1 MKLKNALLIMGM
13 LSFTAMAQEIEMPS
27 VMSTGDNGYFARG
40 KMFHDMRNYVGSTHQ
55 LDYFNKNMTPWMSQ
69 DVEAEWIMALNEFE
83 LGKPSSL
90 TVLEEFIENHPYDP
104 LAVAARAKVGDYY
117 FYNGEFAQALTNYEL
132 VRPKALDFDTDED
145 VLYRRGYCDLMLEN
159 YEEARDIYD
168 KLSTTKQ
175 YATASTFFKA
185 YIEYAN
191 ANYDE
196 AYHLFES
203 VDRTGELGYQ
213 SQYYM
218 CQILYKLGDYRSAV
232 KLGESLIEDNQN
244 DYFTAEMNRIVGES
258 YYRLGNNSSAKPY
271 LTRFVELCD
280 EETTAKRNADYMLGV
295 INFNDRDYDN
305 AISHMASVTNT
316 GDDALAQSAFL
327 YMGQSRLKS
336 GNYNGA
342 ALAFER
348 AANMRYDDNVRETA
362 FYNYAISLSR
372 GGRTPFNRSI
382 DMFEQFL
389 NEYPNS
395 AYYNNVENYL
405 IEAYSTTSDYDKAL
419 ASIARIDNP
428 SDKVLKA
435 KQTVLYHKGVQQLRN
450 NKPADAARS
459 LQQAVDQG
467 KKDETVFNDS
477 KLWLAEAQYQLGD
490 YKSAAKNQQD
500 YVNAVSKNNDN
511 YGLAQYNLGSSYFN
525 QQDYSK
531 AIDAFQKAIETNSLS
546 REMVAE
552 AYNRIGD
559 AKYYGKDFNG
569 AIDSYSKA
577 AASNVDASSEYAMM
591 RRAIIAGDK
600 SEYASKI
607 AQLDDLIR
615 AYPNSPRVPEAM
627 LEKGNAQ
634 VHSGKLAEAID
645 TYSALI
651 RKYPKQP
658 EAREGML
665 QMAMA
670 QKSNKDIN
678 NAINTYWDV
687 IEEFPASNEAKT
699 AAEDLKQ
706 IYAER
711 GELGNFSR
719 KLNGIEGGPKID
731 VKEVEKAAFDA
742 AETYYIDTDKISK
755 LETYLLDFPN
765 GAYTSEAM
773 YYIGHHYYTKRDYAS
788 AMDAL
793 NDALNGNEDAAF
805 AQRAMA
811 LKGAILLE
819 QGKGEEALEVYKTW
833 ATKATNNDNYAL
845 ARLGMVRSA
854 REAQKWDEVVESA
867 DVLIEGGYTL
877 SSDVEQEVTLARAIA
892 NAELG
897 NKHDAR
903 VDLTSL
909 AQNPQSEAGAQAA
922 YELARMRYEEGD
934 LNGAEKMLDE
944 FFASGTNQ
952 SYWVAKG
959 FILLCDIYHDNG
971 EDDKAVEHLV
981 SLKKNYPGKEGEIF
995 NEIDGRLDQWKKSK
1009 K

>member
-1 MKLKNALLIMGM
+1 MKLKNALVLVSV
-13 LSFTAMAQEIEMPS
+13 LSLSAMAQEIPS
-27 VMSTGDNGYFARG
+27 VISTGGDGYFLRG
-40 KMFHDMRNYVGSTHQ
+40 NLFREMRNYVGSTHQ
-55 LDYFNKNMTPWMSQ
+55 LNHFNRYLTPFLNQ
-69 DVEAEWIMALNEFE
+69 DIEAEWTTVLNEFE
-83 LGKPSSL
+83 LGRPSSL
-90 TVLEEFIENHPYDP
+90 AMLEEFIESHPYDP

-117 FYNGEFAQALTNYEL
+117 FYNGEFAQALTNYEM

-159 YEEARDIYD
+159 YDEARVIYD
-168 KLSTTKQ
+168 ELSTTKQ
-175 YATASTFFKA
+175 YSTASTFFKA

-191 ANYDE
+191 GNYND
-196 AYHLFES
+196 AYQLFDS

-218 CQILYKLGDYRSAV
+218 CQILYKLGDYKSTV

-258 YYRLGNNSSAKPY
+258 YYRLGNNTKAKPF
-271 LTRFVELCD
+271 LTRFVGLSD
-280 EETTAKRNADYMLGV
+280 EETTAKRNANYMLGV
-295 INFNDRDYDN
+295 IGFNNRDYDS
-305 AISHMASVTNT
+305 AVSRMADVTNT

-336 GNYNGA
+336 GDYNGA

-348 AANMRYDDNVRETA
+348 AASMRYDDNVRETA
-362 FYNYAISLSR
+362 FYNYAISQSK

-450 NKPADAARS
+450 NKPADAAQV

-467 KKDETVFNDS
+467 KKDEAVFNDS

-490 YKSAAKNQQD
+490 YKNAAKNQQD
-500 YVNAVSKNNDN
+500 YVNAVSKSDDN
-511 YGLAQYNLGSSYFN
+511 YGLGQYNLGSSYFN
-525 QQDYSK
+525 QQEYSK
-531 AIDAFQKAIETNSLS
+531 AITAFQKAIETNSLS

-634 VHSGKLAEAID
+634 VHSGKLSDAIN
-645 TYSALI
+645 TYSTLI
-651 RKYPKQP
+651 RNYPKQP
-658 EAREGML
+658 EAREAML

-670 QKSNKDIN
+670 QKSNKDVN
-678 NAINTYWDV
+678 EAVGTYWNV
-687 IEEFPASNEAKT
+687 IEKFPASNEAKT
-699 AAEDLKQ
+699 AAEDLKH

-711 GELGNFSR
+711 GELADFSR
-719 KLNGIEGGPKID
+719 RLNNIEGGPKID

-755 LETYLLDFPN
+755 LETYLLDYPN

-773 YYIGHHYYTKRDYAS
+773 YYIGHHYYSKRDYAS

-819 QGKGEEALEVYKTW
+819 QGKGEEALEVYRTW

-845 ARLGMVRSA
+845 AQLGMVRSA
-854 REAQKWDEVVESA
+854 REAQQWGDLVESA
-867 DVLIEGGYTL
+867 DVLLESGYTL
-877 SSDVEQEVTLARAIA
+877 SGDVEQEVMLARAIA
-892 NAELG
+892 NAQLG

-922 YELARMRYEEGD
+922 YELAKMRYDEGD
-934 LNGAEKMLDE
+934 LAGAEKMLDE
-944 FFASGTNQ
+944 FFDSGTSQ

-995 NEIDGRLDQWKKSK
+995 NEIDSRLEQWKKSK
-1009 K
+1009 

>member
-1 MKLKNALLIMGM
+1 
-13 LSFTAMAQEIEMPS
+13 MA
-27 VMSTGDNGYFARG
+27 D
-40 KMFHDMRNYVGSTHQ
+40 
-55 LDYFNKNMTPWMSQ
+55 
-69 DVEAEWIMALNEFE
+69 
-83 LGKPSSL
+83 
-90 TVLEEFIENHPYDP
+90 
-104 LAVAARAKVGDYY
+104 
-117 FYNGEFAQALTNYEL
+117 
-132 VRPKALDFDTDED
+132 
-145 VLYRRGYCDLMLEN
+145 
-159 YEEARDIYD
+159 
-168 KLSTTKQ
+168 
-175 YATASTFFKA
+175 
-185 YIEYAN
+185 
-191 ANYDE
+191 
-196 AYHLFES
+196 
-203 VDRTGELGYQ
+203 
-213 SQYYM
+213 
-218 CQILYKLGDYRSAV
+218 
-232 KLGESLIEDNQN
+232 
-244 DYFTAEMNRIVGES
+244 
-258 YYRLGNNSSAKPY
+258 
-271 LTRFVELCD
+271 
-280 EETTAKRNADYMLGV
+280 
-295 INFNDRDYDN
+295 
-305 AISHMASVTNT
+305 VTNT

-336 GNYNGA
+336 GDYNGA

-348 AANMRYDDNVRETA
+348 AASMRYDDNVRETA
-362 FYNYAISLSR
+362 FYNYAISQSK

-450 NKPADAARS
+450 NKPADAAQV

-467 KKDETVFNDS
+467 KKDEAVFNDS

-490 YKSAAKNQQD
+490 YKNAAKNQQD
-500 YVNAVSKNNDN
+500 YVNAVSKSDDN
-511 YGLAQYNLGSSYFN
+511 YGLGQYNLGSSYFN
-525 QQDYSK
+525 QQEYSK
-531 AIDAFQKAIETNSLS
+531 AITAFQKAIETNSLS

-634 VHSGKLAEAID
+634 VHSGKLSDAIN
-645 TYSALI
+645 TYSTLI
-651 RKYPKQP
+651 RNYPKQP
-658 EAREGML
+658 EAREAML

-670 QKSNKDIN
+670 QKSNKDVN
-678 NAINTYWDV
+678 EAVGTYWNV
-687 IEEFPASNEAKT
+687 IEKFPASNEAKT
-699 AAEDLKQ
+699 AAEDLKH

-711 GELGNFSR
+711 GELADFSR
-719 KLNGIEGGPKID
+719 RLNNIDGGPKID

-755 LETYLLDFPN
+755 LETYLLDYPN

-773 YYIGHHYYTKRDYAS
+773 YYIGHHYYSKRDYAS

-819 QGKGEEALEVYKTW
+819 QGKGEEALEVYRTW

-845 ARLGMVRSA
+845 AQLGMVRSA
-854 REAQKWDEVVESA
+854 REAQQWGDLVESA
-867 DVLIEGGYTL
+867 DVLLESGYTL
-877 SSDVEQEVTLARAIA
+877 SGDVEQEVMLARAIA
-892 NAELG
+892 NAQLG

-922 YELARMRYEEGD
+922 YELAKMRYDEGD
-934 LNGAEKMLDE
+934 LAGAEKMLDE
-944 FFASGTNQ
+944 FFDSGTSQ

-995 NEIDGRLDQWKKSK
+995 NEIDSRLEQWKKSK
-1009 K
+1009 